1 MPFTTRPVIMGTH
14 GVVSA
19 GHYLAAQAGLR
30 MLEGGGNAID
40 AGVAAGFALAVLKP
54 QDCGIAGEA
63 PILLY
68 SADRGEAFA
77 VNGNG
82 AAPGRRLSPG

>member
-1 MPFTTRPVIMGTH
+1 
-14 GVVSA
+14 
-19 GHYLAAQAGLR
+19 
-30 MLEGGGNAID
+30 MLELGGNAID
-40 AGVAAGFALAVLKP
+40 AGVATGFALAVLKP
-54 QDCGIAGEA
+54 QDNGIAGES

-82 AAPGRRLSPG
+82 TAPRAATIATHEEARASSTGSPATGSCPRWCRRWWMRT